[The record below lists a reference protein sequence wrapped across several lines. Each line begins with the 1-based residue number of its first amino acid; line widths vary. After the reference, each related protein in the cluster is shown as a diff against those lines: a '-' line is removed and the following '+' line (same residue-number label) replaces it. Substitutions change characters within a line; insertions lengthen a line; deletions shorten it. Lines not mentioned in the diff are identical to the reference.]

1 MACKD
6 SGKII
11 SISGVESGTS
21 AGTGKE
27 WRKVEFAIEWGDK
40 FKNQLCLTA
49 FNDKVDQVQ
58 NLSVGDNVTVEY
70 IANSR
75 PWTKDGVTKW
85 FHNISLTSINLD
97 VDAGS
102 QSFTINQALNGVDDG
117 GVDNLPF

>member
-11 SISGVESGTS
+11 LVSGVESGTS
-21 AGTGKE
+21 AGTGKD

-58 NLSVGDNVTVEY
+58 NLSVGDSVTVEY
-70 IANSR
+70 TVNSR
-75 PWTKDGVTKW
+75 TWTKDGVTKW
-85 FHNISLTSINLD
+85 FHNINLVSVNID
-97 VDAGS
+97 VDGG
-102 QSFTINQALNGVDDG
+102 NQAYTPNSTGLVQNAQEEDD
-117 GVDNLPF
+117 LPF

>member
-11 SISGVESGTS
+11 SVSGVESGTS

-58 NLSVGDNVTVEY
+58 NLSIGDNVTVEY
-70 IANSR
+70 TANSR

-85 FHNISLTSINLD
+85 FHNINLVGVNID
-97 VDAGS
+97 VDGGN
-102 QSFTINQALNGVDDG
+102 QSYTPNSTGLVQNEPDEND
-117 GVDNLPF
+117 LPF

>member
-11 SISGVESGTS
+11 SVSGVESGTS

-27 WRKVEFAIEWGDK
+27 WRKIEIAIEWGDK

-58 NLSVGDNVTVEY
+58 NLSIGDDVVVEY
-70 IANSR
+70 TANSR
-75 PWTKDGVTKW
+75 PWTKEGVTKW
-85 FHNISLTSINLD
+85 FHNLNLVSINLD
-97 VDAGS
+97 VDGGNQTYKPTSGS
-102 QSFTINQALNGVDDG
+102 DLAQDDS
-117 GVDNLPF
+117 DLPF

>member
-11 SISGVESGTS
+11 SVSGVESGTS
-21 AGTGKE
+21 AGTGKD

-70 IANSR
+70 TANSR

-85 FHNISLTSINLD
+85 FHNINLVSVNID
-97 VDAGS
+97 VDGG
-102 QSFTINQALNGVDDG
+102 NQTYTANSTGLAQNAPDEND
-117 GVDNLPF
+117 LPF

>member
-11 SISGVESGTS
+11 SVSGVESGTS

-27 WRKVEFAIEWGDK
+27 WRKIEIAIEWGDK

-49 FNDKVDQVQ
+49 FNDKVDSVQ
-58 NLSVGDNVTVEY
+58 NLSVGDDVTVEY
-70 IANSR
+70 TTNSR

-85 FHNISLTSINLD
+85 FHNVNLQSVNLD
-97 VDAGS
+97 VDGGNQSYKPTAGND
-102 QSFTINQALNGVDDG
+102 TEPDEND
-117 GVDNLPF
+117 LPF